1 MQYYPIFI
9 DILDKQV
16 LVIGQYRVLEFKME
30 KLIEAGAKIIY
41 LADTLPEKIE
51 KHIQSGAVTFIKE
64 EFDENYLKD
73 VWLVV
78 CGSNDIQLKNRIEE
92 ATAQRH
98 IFCNFVD
105 EAPISSFISP
115 SVIAKGDIT
124 IAISTKGKSPA
135 LNKLM
140 KSEIDKVIGDE
151 YVYFA
156 EMLGKMRQKV
166 LDNIPTQKQ
175 RGDLFDSIVQNPAV
189 LELIREKKYT
199 QAEQLV
205 SELIDKEMGKSIQQ
219 QIP

>member
-1 MQYYPIFI
+1 MQYYPTFI
-9 DILDKQV
+9 DIRDKQV

-41 LADTLPEKIE
+41 LSDALPEKIG
-51 KHIQSGAVTFIKE
+51 KHIKSGKVAFAKE
-64 EFDENYLKD
+64 EYNEKYLED

-78 CGSNDIQLKNRIEE
+78 VGSNDVELKKRIEE